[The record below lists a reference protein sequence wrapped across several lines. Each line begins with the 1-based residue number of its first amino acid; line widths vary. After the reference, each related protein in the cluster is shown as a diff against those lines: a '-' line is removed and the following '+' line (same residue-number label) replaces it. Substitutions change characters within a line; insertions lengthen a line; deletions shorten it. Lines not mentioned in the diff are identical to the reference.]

1 VKQLRA
7 DRARLSVQYPDP
19 LRGAIL
25 DALNRVLTDPND
37 LVIASSG
44 SGRLPPRA
52 LAIPTHAGWQVK
64 SVAPGDVF
72 CKIGRPQSR
81 RPGHSCSL
89 WISRF
94 VAS

>member
-1 VKQLRA
+1 MKQLRA

-52 LAIPTHAGWQVK
+52 LAIPTRAGWQVK
-64 SVAPGDVF
+64 SVAPGRR
-72 CKIGRPQSR
+72 ILQNRP
-81 RPGHSCSL
+81 PPIEAAWTFL
-89 WISRF
+89 
-94 VAS
+94 